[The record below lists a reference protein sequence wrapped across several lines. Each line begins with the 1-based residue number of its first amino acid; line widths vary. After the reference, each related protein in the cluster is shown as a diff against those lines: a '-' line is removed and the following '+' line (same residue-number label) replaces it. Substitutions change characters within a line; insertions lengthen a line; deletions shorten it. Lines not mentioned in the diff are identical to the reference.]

1 MDPIEA
7 GVKSVKATGL
17 FETTMLTAQMPDAGN
32 LNAQLR
38 QTVLDRM
45 ASNAGVDHSNVGGW
59 QSAPDMLSGR
69 WGGESAVQVAQ
80 FALGACNRYST
91 DLKPTA
97 TPRFEWTADM
107 WANVNRDGASNN
119 WHVHP
124 QAFWSA
130 VYYVDD
136 GYADSEDSA
145 LGGEIVFQDPR
156 FPMNRMF
163 SSELVPLA
171 SSGHPQHWFSTVR
184 PRAGM
189 LIAFP
194 SWLFHKVQ
202 PYLGTDTRVS
212 LALNM
217 TVMPARGGVAGPAE
231 SRWR

>member
-7 GVKSVKATGL
+7 GAKHVQATGL
-17 FETTMLTAQMPDAGN
+17 FETTMLTAQLPNAEA
-32 LNAQLR
+32 LNAKLL

-45 ASNAGVDHSNVGGW
+45 GGDAGVEHSNVRGW

-91 DLKPTA
+91 DLKPA
-97 TPRFEWTADM
+97 DTPRFEWTADM
-107 WANVNRDGASNN
+107 WANVNREGASNN

-130 VYYVDD
+130 VYYVAD
-136 GYADSEDSA
+136 GYASADDPA

-171 SSGHPQHWFSTVR
+171 SSGRPQHWFSSVR

-202 PYLGTDTRVS
+202 PYRGEGTRVS

-217 TVMPARGGVAGPAE
+217 TVMPARRGASGLGAD
-231 SRWR
+231 SWR